1 MSLLVLL
8 LVAQLV
14 TQLDGVIAQG
24 DTVEGRPKRSQHDE
38 LQQCLNSGV
47 TDLNETNPF
56 CGNQIARFLDFARN
70 QPQSLTLPQ
79 DVIDGIC
86 SSTCYFNLSQIY
98 LNCSGILIDVSDSF
112 IASYHD
118 MCIIL

>member
-1 MSLLVLL
+1 MSVLVLL
-8 LVAQLV
+8 LVVQLV

-24 DTVEGRPKRSQHDE
+24 GTVEGRPKRSQHDE
-38 LQQCLNSGV
+38 LQQCLDSRVAG
-47 TDLNETNPF
+47 LNETNSF
-56 CGNQIARFLDFARN
+56 CGNQITRFLDVARS